1 MDSDP
6 VPPSS
11 PPHATTN
18 APDSPF
24 FEPRSN
30 AFLLKSSSPPPLFSS
45 DDSRESADL
54 GNYQSPRIFKNKRKG
69 AWWDSADSAHSTPEV
84 KKTKMTRNYDSGV
97 YMMSD
102 YTDSSESL
110 ALPHKAPFGS
120 DDANDIPDDILPP
133 EEFPQTS
140 KPTWETMFS
149 YILDRGLDQNR
160 QTYDFSNID
169 LEDAALGRIGELASV
184 IKDVPDPGNDLPV
197 EGQYRSMVPELHV
210 DLGYNKLRRLT
221 PSLFEVQNLTTL
233 TLRWNR
239 IEELPSQMGQ
249 LRRLRELN
257 LSGNPLAWLPIEM
270 LDLFRGDHDGR
281 LSIFGDSGVPWLQ
294 PRSQH
299 TLWTSEGRQIEKRI
313 AEEHKTRSSHDS
325 IWDASPGLPLVYELV
340 AASPDRERLAWVMR
354 QFELDRDETMRLTSY
369 DGSLA
374 PRSDSELPKHL
385 LAPRYLARTLVGYF
399 DETGGLIDGSPPPIS
414 RKDDDFTVITDT
426 NRGAHGV
433 PATWFTPPHTKKT
446 RSLLTMSLH
455 KALRYMSQEGLTIS
469 DLRSHIGDP
478 MPPAVDAILK
488 QAEANSDGGY
498 GGLKQC
504 HMCKE
509 DYVVARAEWIEW
521 WLPKDSSQ
529 LPFRVQVC
537 SWACVPDAIM
547 KRPQK
552 LLAWD

>member
-1 MDSDP
+1 MDSDA

-24 FEPRSN
+24 FAPHSN

-69 AWWDSADSAHSTPEV
+69 AWWDNADSAHSTPEV

-120 DDANDIPDDILPP
+120 DGANNMSDDILPP
-133 EEFPQTS
+133 EDLPQAP
-140 KPTWETMFS
+140 KPVPDSMFNR
-149 YILDRGLDQNR
+149 ILGWGLDQND
-160 QTYDFSNID
+160 QTYDFSRLD
-169 LEDAALGRIGELASV
+169 LEDADIGRIGELTSI
-184 IKDVPDPGNDLPV
+184 IKDVPDPGNDLPA

-210 DLGYNKLRRLT
+210 DLGHNSLRRLT
-221 PSLFEVQNLTTL
+221 PSLFNVQNLKTL
-233 TLRWNR
+233 TLAWNE

-257 LSGNPLAWLPIEM
+257 LSGNSMAWLPIEM
-270 LDLFRGDHDGR
+270 LDLFQGDHDGR
-281 LSIFGDSGVPWLQ
+281 LSILGDSGVPWLQ
-294 PRSQH
+294 PKSQPSQ
-299 TLWTSEGRQIEKRI
+299 WSAEGRQFEKRLS
-313 AEEHKTRSSHDS
+313 ELHRMPSD
-325 IWDASPGLPLVYELV
+325 WDRFWTSTPGLALVYKAV
-340 AASPDRERLAWVMR
+340 AASPNRERLVWVMR
-354 QFELDRDETMRLTSY
+354 QYEFGRNERRGFVND

-374 PRSDSELPKHL
+374 THSADKHL
-385 LAPRYLARTLVGYF
+385 FAPRYLARTLVSYF
-399 DETGGLIDGSPPPIS
+399 DETGKLMEGSPPPIS
-414 RKDDDFTVITDT
+414 REDVDFTVVTDT
-426 NRGAHGV
+426 DRGAHGV

-455 KALRYMSQEGLTIS
+455 KALRYMNQEGLTIS

-488 QAEANSDGGY
+488 QAEANDDGGY
-498 GGLKQC
+498 GGLRRC

-509 DYVVARAEWIEW
+509 EYVVARAEWIEW
-521 WLPKDSSQ
+521 WIPKLSIQ
-529 LPFRVQVC
+529 LPFKVQVC
-537 SWACVPDAIM
+537 SWGCVPDAVM
-547 KRPQK
+547 RRPQK
-552 LLAWD
+552 LLEWE